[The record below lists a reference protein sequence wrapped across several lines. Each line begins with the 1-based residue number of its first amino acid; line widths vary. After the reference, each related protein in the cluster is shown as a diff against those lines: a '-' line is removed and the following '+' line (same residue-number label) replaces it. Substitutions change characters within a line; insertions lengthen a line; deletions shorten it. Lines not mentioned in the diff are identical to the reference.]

1 MSISPNHRH
10 NHPHGYSH
18 ESLDRNHDRNHDHNH
33 DGHHHGLPVS
43 DVELSRRHLLYF
55 LTAGVFS
62 ATGLSAVEGAAAAV
76 KRRAGT
82 RARPP
87 TSSAGSPTPSTV
99 VRASTTIA
107 GTNPPGTAPS
117 TAPASGGNA
126 GEPWS
131 LFPTTVK
138 ATRTATEI
146 HVESTGLPEHQM
158 MVGITS
164 WQQQFPFSQPY
175 TGTNAWRIPLQ
186 GVLSDSPISGKT
198 ALFRGAIALAIN
210 GVPIFNALNNRG
222 DDAFLSGE
230 LDTWGGH
237 CGRADDYHYHMAP
250 LHLQKA
256 GTAATP
262 IAYALDGF
270 VIYGLT
276 EPDGSAVSGLDP
288 YNGHTHGTLGYHYH
302 ATVTFP
308 YVNGGMRGKVSV
320 VGDQV
325 DPQPVLRPF
334 RPAGEPLRGA
344 QITAFTKAGTNAY
357 SLSYKLNGETYRVDY
372 ALAGTTATF
381 TYVAPSGPTR
391 SETFTRA

>member
-1 MSISPNHRH
+1 MTISPNHRH
-10 NHPHGYSH
+10 DHPHSH
-18 ESLDRNHDRNHDHNH
+18 GHEPLDHNH
-33 DGHHHGLPVS
+33 DGHHLGPPVD

-55 LTAGVFS
+55 LTAGVF
-62 ATGLSAVEGAAAAV
+62 ATTGLSAFDGAAAAV
-76 KRRAGT
+76 KKRAGT
-82 RARPP
+82 GTRKP
-87 TSSAGSPTPSTV
+87 TSKKGSSPPSTV
-99 VRASTTIA
+99 VPASTTIA
-107 GTNPPGTAPS
+107 GTTPPSTGTGTAPAT
-117 TAPASGGNA
+117 TANA
-126 GEPWS
+126 ADPWS
-131 LFPTTVK
+131 LFPNTVK
-138 ATRTATEI
+138 ATRATTGLQ
-146 HVESTGLPEHQM
+146 VESTGLPEHQM

-164 WQQQFPFSQPY
+164 WQQQFPFPQPY
-175 TGTNAWRIPLQ
+175 TGTNSWHIPLQ
-186 GVLSDSPISGKT
+186 GVLSDSPVSGKT

-276 EPDGSAVSGLDP
+276 EPDGSAVSGLDA

-302 ATVTFP
+302 ATLTFP

-344 QITAFTKAGTNAY
+344 QITAFAKAGSNAY

-381 TYVAPSGPTR
+381 IYVAPNGTTR
-391 SETFTRA
+391 SETFPRA